1 MPAALVARVYAET
14 LLRFA
19 EREGALDQATEGL
32 SALDAAIAA
41 DQQFARFLEAPQIT
55 ARNKRS
61 LLRAVFEDKL
71 HPVVMRFLDL
81 VVDKHREPLIPEIAA
96 AWREILDRRA
106 NRQGATV
113 TTAVPAD
120 PALLERLKAALEK
133 ATGKTIAL
141 KERIDPELLGGVVVR
156 TGDLV
161 MDASLRTRLAT
172 LRHRLR
178 MAGRARAS

>member
-19 EREGALDQATEGL
+19 EREGALDQAMEGL
-32 SALDAAIAA
+32 SALDTAIAT
-41 DQQFARFLEAPQIT
+41 DREFARFLEAPQIT
-55 ARNKRS
+55 ADDKRS
-61 LLRAVFEDKL
+61 LLWSVFEGRL
-71 HPVVMRFLDL
+71 HPVMLRFLDL
-81 VVDKHREPLIPEIAA
+81 VVAKRREPLLPEIAA

-120 PALLERLKAALEK
+120 PALLVRLRAALEK
-133 ATGKTIAL
+133 ATGKTISL
-141 KERIDPELLGGVVVR
+141 EERVDPRLLGGVVVR

-161 MDASLRTRLAT
+161 MDASLKTRLAT

-178 MAGRARAS
+178 TAGRAHA

>member
-19 EREGALDQATEGL
+19 EREGALDQAMEGL

-41 DQQFARFLEAPQIT
+41 DREFARFLEAPQIT
-55 ARNKRS
+55 ADDKRS
-61 LLRAVFEDKL
+61 LLRSVFEERL
-71 HPVVMRFLDL
+71 HPVMMRFLDL
-81 VVDKHREPLIPEIAA
+81 VVAKHREPLLPEIAT

-120 PALLERLKAALEK
+120 PALLVRLQAALEK
-133 ATGKTIAL
+133 ATGKTISL
-141 KERIDPELLGGVVVR
+141 EERVDPRLLGGVVVR

-161 MDASLRTRLAT
+161 MDASLKTRLAT

-178 MAGRARAS
+178 TAGRAHA